1 MNLDEIEN
9 RINSIIDEA
18 YHRQIVFWYDE
29 NQEFIED
36 IENIHLNNAK
46 LHILK
51 DNLIQTKY
59 RIEFEDRESN
69 YLIYAPF
76 AQPEDNEN
84 YLADLTHYAVPF
96 TADKIEMIRQE
107 LGIPPEFNHL
117 LKKYSLTRKDIS
129 GVVTSIGPGSYTGV
143 RISLTI
149 AKVIALCLDVPIYPV
164 SSLRVLKDN
173 DKPSICLINAR
184 SGRSYFGVYE
194 KDKVIV
200 SDTIKTNEEV
210 LAYIKEH
217 PSYSICGNVSYLGY
231 ENLDT
236 NICLQMVSL
245 LKSLSP
251 FENSLA
257 LKPVYLKD

>member
-1 MNLDEIEN
+1 MATLLLDSSNTSLSVGIESKGELLGFISYEAWQAQSEHMIPEI
-9 RINSIIDEA
+9 
-18 YHRQIVFWYDE
+18 
-29 NQEFIED
+29 
-36 IENIHLNNAK
+36 
-46 LHILK
+46 
-51 DNLIQTKY
+51 DN
-59 RIEFEDRESN
+59 
-69 YLIYAPF
+69 
-76 AQPEDNEN
+76 
-84 YLADLTHYAVPF
+84 
-96 TADKIEMIRQE
+96 
-107 LGIPPEFNHL
+107 L
-117 LKKYSLTRKDIS
+117 LKKCSLTRKDIS

-184 SGRSYFGVYE
+184 SGRSYFGVFE

-231 ENLDT
+231 KNLDT

>member
-1 MNLDEIEN
+1 MAALLLDSSNTSLSVGIESKGELLGFISYEAWQAQSEHMIPEI
-9 RINSIIDEA
+9 
-18 YHRQIVFWYDE
+18 
-29 NQEFIED
+29 
-36 IENIHLNNAK
+36 
-46 LHILK
+46 
-51 DNLIQTKY
+51 DN
-59 RIEFEDRESN
+59 
-69 YLIYAPF
+69 
-76 AQPEDNEN
+76 
-84 YLADLTHYAVPF
+84 
-96 TADKIEMIRQE
+96 
-107 LGIPPEFNHL
+107 L
-117 LKKYSLTRKDIS
+117 LKKYSLTRKDIT

-231 ENLDT
+231 ENLDS
-236 NICLQMVSL
+236 NICLQMASL
-245 LKSLSP
+245 FKSLSP

>member
-1 MNLDEIEN
+1 MATLLLDSSNTSLSVGIESKGELLGFISYEAWQAQSEHMIPEI
-9 RINSIIDEA
+9 
-18 YHRQIVFWYDE
+18 
-29 NQEFIED
+29 
-36 IENIHLNNAK
+36 
-46 LHILK
+46 
-51 DNLIQTKY
+51 DN
-59 RIEFEDRESN
+59 
-69 YLIYAPF
+69 
-76 AQPEDNEN
+76 
-84 YLADLTHYAVPF
+84 
-96 TADKIEMIRQE
+96 
-107 LGIPPEFNHL
+107 L

-149 AKVIALCLDVPIYPV
+149 AKIIALCLDVPIYPV

-231 ENLDT
+231 ENLDS